1 MYLYVL
7 TYLHAFTI
15 HKIYIKYK
23 LMIVVV
29 VVVVVVVIKKNILK
43 LYPSNILKYS
53 LRILRFAIYDAAQR
67 V

>member
-23 LMIVVV
+23 LMIVV